1 MNSGRS
7 LVRGLLLLLVGALGA
22 CTSEAATTPLQP
34 SGVAA
39 LPSYEAP
46 AGAPAFCRLLAGSTQ
61 ITAIPSALGRLTVDT
76 SDAAAR
82 QELAGAVPDLRAVL
96 DDVRFSVEHAD
107 LETAVEDLVDAL
119 VEASGGRPTAGS
131 SETIAAA
138 LSAVADLAQPACE
151 FPT

>member
-1 MNSGRS
+1 MNSGRPFA
-7 LVRGLLLLLVGALGA
+7 RGLLLLIAALSA
-22 CTSEAATTPLQP
+22 CTSEAATPPQP

-46 AGAPAFCRLLAGSTQ
+46 AGAPAFCRLLAGSAH

-119 VEASGGRPTAGS
+119 TEASSGRPTAGS